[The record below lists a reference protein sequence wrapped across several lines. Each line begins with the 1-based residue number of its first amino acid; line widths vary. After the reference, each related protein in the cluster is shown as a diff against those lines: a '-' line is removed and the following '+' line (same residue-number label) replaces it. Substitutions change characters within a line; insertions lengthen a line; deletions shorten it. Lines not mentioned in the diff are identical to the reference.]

1 MKTESLK
8 VKNMKCMGCVNT
20 IQTGLSSLQG
30 VSNVKT
36 ELSNST
42 VTFSF
47 ESDSLKE
54 EVIKKLDSLG
64 YPAV

>member
-20 IQTGLSSLQG
+20 IQTGLSSLPG
-30 VSNVKT
+30 VSNVKA